1 MEVGMWDDR
10 IRGLREKTKTWIQMA
25 IKKIKNKKDMNLDGF
40 KIKELIKERNFLFK
54 ISK

>member
-1 MEVGMWDDR
+1 MWDDW

-25 IKKIKNKKDMNLDGF
+25 IKKKEKKKKKDMNLDGL
-40 KIKELIKERNFLFK
+40 KKKELIKERNFLFK

>member
-1 MEVGMWDDR
+1 MWDDR

-25 IKKIKNKKDMNLDGF
+25 IKKKKKKGMNLDSF
-40 KIKELIKERNFLFK
+40 KKKELIKERNFLFK